1 MPGEGDPLTRASKRA
16 ALAVATFGA
25 FMTPFDGS
33 VVNLALPTIGHDFHS
48 DVVALGWIV
57 TAYVLGLTICVIPFG
72 RLADIRGR
80 RRIYVAGVALF
91 TAASACCGL
100 AFSLASLIAARF
112 VQGVAAAMMA
122 GNSIALLT
130 SIFPQEERGKALGIQ
145 TAAVYVGLSLGP
157 SVGGFLVESLGWRS
171 IFYVNLPIGLGVIA
185 LALTKVPRDAA
196 QSRGEKLDF
205 LGMVVWALVLTL
217 VLLGLTLSEMSGA
230 PFSRTLVASG
240 VALLALFIFYETR
253 VASPLLD
260 VRLFQNVAFACSTL
274 TALLNYSAVFGVSF
288 IMSLYLQVVSGFR
301 PEHAGFIMLAQPV
314 TMAALSPLS
323 GRLSDRIQPRI
334 LSSIGM
340 ALVATSIFSLS
351 RLTAESG
358 ALSIAA
364 RLVLL
369 GVGHAFFSSPNVNAT
384 VSSVEKRRYGVAAA
398 LLSTFRFTGQA
409 ISIAVSTSVLSAY
422 VGGVAV
428 STVAASHIPIP
439 AFMAGMKIALEIL
452 GAICAM
458 GIVTSLVRGRIRTAE
473 KPDAR
478 KIASAAGG
486 AEAPPEKRNQRK

>member
-1 MPGEGDPLTRASKRA
+1 MPLESEPFARASKRA

-33 VVNLALPTIGHDFHS
+33 VVNLALPTIGHDFRS
-48 DVVALGWIV
+48 DVVALGWII

-91 TAASACCGL
+91 TAASAFCGL

-112 VQGVAAAMMA
+112 VQGVGAAMMA

-171 IFYVNLPIGLGVIA
+171 IFYVNVPIGVGVIA
-185 LALTKVPRDAA
+185 LALTKVPRDAPP
-196 QSRGEKLDF
+196 SRGEKLDF
-205 LGMVVWALVLTL
+205 FGMAVWALVLTL

-230 PFSRTLVASG
+230 PFARTLVASG
-240 VALLALFIFYETR
+240 LALLALFIFYETR
-253 VASPLLD
+253 VESPLLD
-260 VRLFQNVAFACSTL
+260 VRLFHNAAFACSTL

-288 IMSLYLQVVSGFR
+288 ILSLYLQVVSGFR

-323 GRLSDRIQPRI
+323 GRLSDKIQPRI

-351 RLTAESG
+351 RLAADAG

-384 VSSVEKRRYGVAAA
+384 VSSVEKRQYGVAAA

-428 STVAASHIPIP
+428 STAAASSIPVT

-458 GIVTSLVRGRIRTAE
+458 GIVTSLVRGRIRTTD
-473 KPDAR
+473 KP
-478 KIASAAGG
+478 
-486 AEAPPEKRNQRK
+486 

>member
-1 MPGEGDPLTRASKRA
+1 MPVESDPFSRASKRA

-33 VVNLALPTIGHDFHS
+33 VVNLALPTIGKEFRS

-80 RRIYVAGVALF
+80 RLIYVIGVALF
-91 TAASACCGL
+91 TAASAFCGL
-100 AFSLASLIAARF
+100 ALSLASLIAARF

-157 SVGGFLVESLGWRS
+157 SVGGFLVEGLGWRS
-171 IFYVNLPIGLGVIA
+171 IFYVNVPIGIGVIA

-196 QSRGEKLDF
+196 HERGAKLDVF
-205 LGMVVWALVLTL
+205 GMVVWALVLTL
-217 VLLGLTLSEMSGA
+217 VLLGLTLSEQHGA
-230 PFSRTLVASG
+230 PFARTLVASG
-240 VALLALFIFYETR
+240 LALLALFIFYETR
-253 VASPLLD
+253 VDSPVLD
-260 VRLFQNVAFACSTL
+260 VGLFKNIAFACSTL

-288 IMSLYLQVVSGFR
+288 IMSLYLQVVSGF
-301 PEHAGFIMLAQPV
+301 PPQHAGLIMLAQPV

-323 GRLSDRIQPRI
+323 GRLSDKIQPRI

-340 ALVATSIFSLS
+340 AVVATSIFSLS
-351 RLTAESG
+351 RLAADAG
-358 ALSIAA
+358 ALTIAA
-364 RLVLL
+364 RLMLL

-428 STVAASHIPIP
+428 STAAASRIPVP

-452 GAICAM
+452 AAICSM
-458 GIVTSLVRGRIRTAE
+458 GIVTSLVRGKIRTE
-473 KPDAR
+473 KADAR
-478 KIASAAGG
+478 KIASASGG
-486 AEAPPEKRNQRK
+486 GSAPPGKIDERT